1 MELPNPFTMMV
12 DHTESTQ
19 VCVISGTSKGLGR
32 ALALHFLDKGYAVAG
47 CSRGDST
54 IDHPS
59 YHHTNLDIREEEDVQ
74 KWASG
79 IRLSLGKVDV
89 LICNAGLARSTLLLP
104 MTPGDEFEDFLRTN
118 FASVFY
124 TLREFSKIM
133 LKQGSGRILTIS
145 STMAALHQE
154 GTASYSATKAAVA
167 EMTKTLARELAPKNI
182 TCNVIAPAMMETD
195 ASEVLAKF
203 GDWRQQM
210 LDKQT
215 FPRTI
220 DMREVCHVADF
231 FISPDA
237 ASITGQI
244 VYIGLVN

>member
-1 MELPNPFTMMV
+1 MMI
-12 DHTESTQ
+12 DITESTQ
-19 VCVISGTSKGLGR
+19 VCVISGTSRGLGR
-32 ALALHFLDKGYAVAG
+32 AFAVHFLDKGYAVAG

-54 IDHPS
+54 IDYAS
-59 YHHTNLDIREEEDVQ
+59 YRHTCLDVREEADIQ
-74 KWASG
+74 KWAG
-79 IRLSLGKVDV
+79 DIRRSFGKVDV

-133 LKQGSGRILTIS
+133 LSRESGRILTIS

-154 GTASYSATKAAVA
+154 GTASYSATKAAVT

-195 ASEVLAKF
+195 ASEALAKV

-215 FPRTI
+215 FPRVI
-220 DMREVCHVADF
+220 DMNEVCHVADF
-231 FISPDA
+231 FISPEA

-244 VYIGLVN
+244 VYIGLVD